1 MNRWRNTQVELYRA
15 AVGLLATERML
26 TTDDDDAADLAE
38 AIDTLSL
45 YLEGWDTAKWGHR

>member
-15 AVGLLATERML
+15 AVGLLAAERML
-26 TTDDDDAADLAE
+26 TTDDTDAADLAE

-45 YLEGWDTAKWGHR
+45 YVEGWETAKWGHR

>member
-26 TTDDDDAADLAE
+26 AADDDDAADLAE

-45 YLEGWDTAKWGHR
+45 YVEGWETAKWGHR